1 YIIIVNAY
9 ITSLL
14 YRSHAYV
21 DGPSQLILTGGSM
34 ATVYV
39 VLAHLAKSTTIQEHN
54 EGESCVPTGQIL
66 VTQLSLSSLGIATIL
81 MVFMGGTGSG
91 LLVTFTLG
99 VAQAVQWSS
108 FYCLTTSGFAMAS
121 ATSQL
126 AAFAVGVPYLQQGP
140 FGADTSSFIIV
151 ASLVMYFLTLPRMNS
166 MPLWSRII
174 LMIVPLLPRSMTVA
188 IPQTWARKSHPIELL
203 HLEGRRQ
210 YNNMVSR
217 QSKTVEEAITEYHR
231 RYFRAPPTG
240 FDSWAQL
247 ALDNDMLLIDEFDG
261 MTKAFEPYQQVDPT
275 VLAKIL
281 ERVLDMDLDDL
292 VIVKIENSKIT
303 SNSDKFWNYHG
314 EYLHDWLAKPLY
326 KELLPNLTIILN
338 TFDEPKVVIDSKYA
352 QPTLDQASNI
362 QFTNFGKT
370 HPWSRMTLNCPGASP
385 VSEVAEHIAVEF
397 VADLTQTQD
406 ICQHREYEKLHGFFN
421 TPGNLNLVDLPV
433 PLFSQARPSTFHDL
447 MYPSPYY
454 EAHRDDYNEE
464 KGFPWDQKRTS
475 LYWRG
480 STTGGY
486 NTIENWQEMHRQRL
500 VLSTIPQNGPYNVT
514 LLERKTSRSSWNP
527 YRTISTPKLQGLF
540 ETSVSEVVQCDEE
553 ACDELKAALPP
564 EGSQPDSASYHHK
577 YVLDMDGNG
586 FSGRY
591 YRILRSRS
599 AVIKQ
604 TLLKEWHDDWLVPW
618 YHFIPLS
625 MQGSEVWEMMRFF
638 STDEGDEIGAA
649 IAESSSRWT
658 ETNLR

>member
-1 YIIIVNAY
+1 MWSLIQLFYIIIVNAY

-21 DGPSQLILTGGSM
+21 DGPSQMILTGGSM

-54 EGESCVPTGQIL
+54 EG
-66 VTQLSLSSLGIATIL
+66 IATIL
-81 MVFMGGTGSG
+81 MVFMGGTGGG

-99 VAQAVQWSS
+99 VAHA
-108 FYCLTTSGFAMAS
+108 TTSGFAMAS

-151 ASLVMYFLTLPRMNS
+151 ASLV
-166 MPLWSRII
+166 I
-174 LMIVPLLPRSMTVA
+174 
-188 IPQTWARKSHPIELL
+188 
-203 HLEGRRQ
+203 
-210 YNNMVSR
+210 
-217 QSKTVEEAITEYHR
+217 
-231 RYFRAPPTG
+231 
-240 FDSWAQL
+240 WAQL
-247 ALDNDMLLIDEFDG
+247 ALDNDMLLSDEFDG

-303 SNSDKFWNYHG
+303 SSSDKFWNYHG

-362 QFTNFGKT
+362 QFTSFGKT

-406 ICQHREYEKLHGFFN
+406 VCQHREYEKLHGFFN

-454 EAHRDDYNEE
+454 EAHRDDYNAE

-500 VLSTIPQNGPYNVT
+500 VLSTIPQIGPYNIT
-514 LLERKTSRSSWNP
+514 LLEQKTSGSSWNP

-540 ETSVSEVVQCDEE
+540 ETSISEVVQCDEE

-658 ETNLR
+658 ETNLRKVDIELVTLRLILEYGALFDRKQ